1 MCRIQ
6 QLLSEHTAEENHPLN
21 CFAWGN
27 LKSLKSENVDSLW
40 DDLKCFYNCNYSAD
54 RLSIVIQAKTSDD
67 LAELRAWVTESF
79 GILENKN
86 LGRQDFS
93 LRVGASMP
101 FDGNQHEMI
110 LMNTIADSNILHMAY
125 QFQFDYERHMLK
137 SLSHLT
143 NLIGHE
149 GPGSLF

>member
-1 MCRIQ
+1 M
-6 QLLSEHTAEENHPLN
+6 
-21 CFAWGN
+21 
-27 LKSLKSENVDSLW
+27 LK
-40 DDLKCFYNCNYSAD
+40 
-54 RLSIVIQAKTSDD
+54 
-67 LAELRAWVTESF
+67 
-79 GILENKN
+79 NKN

-125 QFQFDYERHMLK
+125 QFQFDYERHMLQ